1 MLVYTKGAQSDTVV
15 TLNELKTI
23 ASPYYLFVFKHT
35 TLNEIVTQIAN
46 SADDTSDYPSRFNLF
61 QFNTITLFQN
71 KTLGQWSYEV
81 YEQTSSTNTDPTGL
95 NKIECGKMLLKNS
108 SSITKIGHEPTTTF
122 KGYAG

>member
-23 ASPYYLFVFKHT
+23 ASPYYLFVFT
-35 TLNEIVTQIAN
+35 NVAVNEVVTQIVN
-46 SADDTSDYPSRFNLF
+46 SSDDQSSYPSRFNLF

-71 KTLGQWSYEV
+71 KTPGQWYYEV

-95 NKIECGKMLLKNS
+95 NKIESGKMSLKNS
-108 SSITKIGHEPTTTF
+108 SSITKIGHEPQTTY
-122 KGYAG
+122 KGYGG